1 MSLTLFGIP
10 NCQTV
15 KKARIW
21 LSEHQIDYVF
31 HDFKKQG
38 VSNALIQHWLGHC
51 EISKLL
57 NRSGMTFRNLSD
69 AQKEKSQ
76 MTSGA
81 IELLIEYPS
90 MIKRPILDTGKTITL
105 GFDETI
111 YQHIFDNL

>member
-1 MSLTLFGIP
+1 MSFILFGIP

-15 KKARIW
+15 KKARVW

-31 HDFKKQG
+31 HDFKKNG
-38 VSNALIQHWLGHC
+38 VTIELIDHWLKQC

-57 NRSGMTFRNLSD
+57 NRSGMTYRNLTD

-76 MTSGA
+76 STSGA
-81 IELLIEYPS
+81 IELLMEYPS
-90 MIKRPILDTGKTITL
+90 MIKRPILDTGKNITL
-105 GFDETI
+105 GFDEAN